1 MQKNLTRLFFLI
13 CLISV
18 INLYA
23 TEIYPKW
30 FLFPQEY
37 PGLITGYTYNG
48 MSAES
53 DAANMY
59 FAFKECIV
67 VGTLEI
73 FENELNDELLKNSN
87 YFYYFSPDSVDSL
100 RERLIPTDR
109 FDVSAFSRDQV
120 FLYMLDETA
129 AIDAPRVDSN
139 TLPVPSWID
148 KNFYEDQMYYY
159 GVGMY
164 TALGSENDGWKTAE
178 EQAIFSILTT
188 LSVQVHNIRV
198 VSKNYENN
206 MQSEAL
212 NQISFLKIKYLL
224 RNIEIVERYPDRENK
239 LYYVL
244 VRIPKNG
251 VVSPLLR

>member
-1 MQKNLTRLFFLI
+1 MQKNLTRIFFLLT
-13 CLISV
+13 LISV
-18 INLYA
+18 INLHA

-30 FLFPQEY
+30 FLFPPEY
-37 PGLITGYTYNG
+37 PDLFVGYTYNG

-59 FAFKECIV
+59 YAFKECIV

-73 FENELNDELLKNSN
+73 FENELSDELLKNSN

-100 RERLIPTDR
+100 QDRLNPVDH
-109 FDVSAFSRDQV
+109 FDVSAFSKDQV
-120 FLYMLDETA
+120 LLYMLDELA
-129 AIDAPRVDSN
+129 AIDAPRVDAN
-139 TLPVPSWID
+139 TLPVPSWKD
-148 KNFYEDQMYYY
+148 KDFYQDQQYYY

-198 VSKNYENN
+198 VSKYNENN
-206 MQSEAL
+206 MQSVAL
-212 NQISFLKIKYLL
+212 DQISFLKIKYLL